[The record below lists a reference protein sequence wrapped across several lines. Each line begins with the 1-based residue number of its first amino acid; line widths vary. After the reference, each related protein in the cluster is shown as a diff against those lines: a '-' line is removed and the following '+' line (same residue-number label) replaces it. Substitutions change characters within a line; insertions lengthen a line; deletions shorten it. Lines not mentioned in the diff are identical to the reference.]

1 MRYTFLVQLGLDV
14 EMELAVA
21 CILRYLVLNYCY
33 HRKIVGLDC
42 DLLIFYFYDEICSC
56 EA

>member
-1 MRYTFLVQLGLDV
+1 MRNAFLVQLGLNV

-21 CILRYLVLNYCY
+21 CILRYLVLNYGY
-33 HRKIVGLDC
+33 HRKIVGLDRN
-42 DLLIFYFYDEICSC
+42 LLIFDFYDEKCSC

>member
-1 MRYTFLVQLGLDV
+1 MRYAFLVQLGLDV
-14 EMELAVA
+14 EVELAVA
-21 CILRYLVLNYCY
+21 CILRYLVLNYGY

-42 DLLIFYFYDEICSC
+42 DLLIFDLHDEKCSC

>member
-1 MRYTFLVQLGLDV
+1 MRNAFLVQLGLDV

-21 CILRYLVLNYCY
+21 CILRYLVLNYGY
-33 HRKIVGLDC
+33 HRKIVGLDG
-42 DLLIFYFYDEICSC
+42 DLLILNLYDEISSC